1 MEYIQKIVVPLTT
14 QYDNQQL
21 LHNIMKRNTLRS
33 ILTAL
38 WLVSAMSVMAQ
49 VATPTHQIELTFTI
63 PTPNYKV
70 SPYTGLDRQ
79 GWIDAAEYLLDG
91 AFTYIRDI
99 DDPMYFPKQFDK
111 TYPNNPGQIPTAKL
125 EGFCRTLFLA
135 APLLRENPDLTLN
148 GIKVADYY
156 RHQLLN
162 LINPNS
168 PSYIKHRAP
177 NGGPSQILVEFG
189 ALAISLST
197 AKNVLWDPLTQAQK
211 DELAATMLSYG
222 NGPTIGSNWMFF
234 NVFVISF
241 FKEQGYEVNDW
252 RMEDC
257 LKKLLAL
264 YRGEGWYNDAP
275 AYDYYSMWAFQMYG
289 PIWAQMYGHF
299 YPEYA
304 AQFMKNQA
312 DLIDNYPYMFNAEGR
327 MNMWGR
333 SIPYRFGA
341 VVPLALLG
349 YQDNAD
355 INYGW
360 MRRIA
365 SSTLLQ
371 FLQHPALLEDNV
383 PTLGFYGPFEPAVQ
397 IYSCRGSVYW
407 CGKAFLALLLP
418 ADNPFWTAKENN
430 GPWDKE
436 FKNNKVYNKFQP
448 ATNLLI
454 TDYPNVGGSEMR
466 SWCHETVAKDWQKFR
481 SSENYN
487 KLAYHTE
494 FPWMADG
501 KHGEVSMN
509 YATKNDKGQWE
520 VLRLYTFKSFDDNI
534 YRRDAVLETN
544 ENIRYNLADIPLAN
558 GVLRIDKVSVP
569 APTTIRLGH
578 YTLPKVAGK
587 AFSIEKSKK
596 VPEAVII
603 GNGEYKLATVPLYGW
618 DKTTI
623 HYPVGL
629 HPVSDQ
635 CNLIMSEK
643 AVNGTH
649 IMVTL
654 HLWKKGENEFKAKEL
669 SPVKSV
675 KVAEDLQSVEV
686 VMADNTVKVVKF

>member
-1 MEYIQKIVVPLTT
+1 MTT

-33 ILTAL
+33 IITAL
-38 WLVSAMSVMAQ
+38 WLVPAMSVMAQ
-49 VATPTHQIELTFTI
+49 VATPTHQIEPTFTI

-509 YATKNDKGQWE
+509 YATKNGKGQWE
-520 VLRLYTFKSFDDNI
+520 VLRLYTFKSFEEGI
-534 YRRDAVLETN
+534 YRRDAVLETDDKVAY
-544 ENIRYNLADIPLAN
+544 RLADIPLPN
-558 GVLRIDKVSVP
+558 GVLRVDKVSVP
-569 APTTIRLGH
+569 NPTTIRLGH
-578 YTLPKVAGK
+578 YTLPKIDGK
-587 AFSIEKSKK
+587 SFSIENSKK
-596 VPEAVII
+596 VPEATII

-618 DKTTI
+618 DATTV

-635 CNLIMSEK
+635 CSLIMSEK
-643 AVNGTH
+643 AVNGEH

-654 HLWKKGENEFKAKEL
+654 HLWKKGKKPFSHKEL
-669 SPVKSV
+669 CPVKDV
-675 KVAEDLQSVEV
+675 KVAEDLSHVTITL
-686 VMADNTVKVVKF
+686 ADNTVKKVEF

>member
-1 MEYIQKIVVPLTT
+1 
-14 QYDNQQL
+14 
-21 LHNIMKRNTLRS
+21 MKTS
-33 ILTAL
+33 ILKGILLSMLLMPITT
-38 WLVSAMSVMAQ
+38 SAQ
-49 VATPTHQIELTFTI
+49 VATPTHRIEQTFTI

-79 GWIDAAEYLLDG
+79 GWIDAAEWMLEG
-91 AFTYIRDI
+91 AFTYIRTM

-111 TYPNNPGQIPTAKL
+111 TYPNHESQVATAKL

-156 RHQLLN
+156 RHQLLC
-162 LINPNS
+162 LIDPKS

-197 AKNVLWDPLTQAQK
+197 AKDVLWDPLTQAQK

-222 NGPTIGSNWMFF
+222 NGPTIDSNWMFF

-264 YRGEGWYNDAP
+264 YRGEGWYNDTP

-304 AQFMKNQA
+304 AQFMKNQL
-312 DLIDNYPYMFNAEGR
+312 DLVDNYPYMFNAEGR

-333 SIPYRFGA
+333 SIPYRFGS
-341 VVPLALLG
+341 VIPLALLG
-349 YQDNAD
+349 YQTDAD
-355 INYGW
+355 INFGW

-371 FLQHPALLEDNV
+371 FVQNPNFLEDNV
-383 PTLGFYGPFEPAVQ
+383 PTLGFYGPYEPAVQ

-407 CGKAFLALLLP
+407 GGKAFLALLIP
-418 ADNPFWTAKENN
+418 EDNPFWTAKENN
-430 GPWDKE
+430 GPWEKE
-436 FKNNKVYNKFQP
+436 LKKGKAYNKFQP
-448 ATNLLI
+448 ATNLMI
-454 TDYPNVGGSEMR
+454 TDYPNVGGAEMR
-466 SWCHETVAKDWQKFR
+466 SWCHETVANDWQKFR

-509 YATKNDKGQWE
+509 YATLNAKGRWE
-520 VLRLYTFKSFDDNI
+520 VLRLYTFKSFEEGI

-544 ENIRYNLADIPLAN
+544 RDVKYNLADIPLPN

-569 APTTIRLGH
+569 SPTTIRLGH
-578 YTLPKVAGK
+578 YTLPEIEGK
-587 AFSIEKSKK
+587 SFSIETSKQ
-596 VPEAVII
+596 VPEATII
-603 GNGEYKLATVPLYGW
+603 GNGEYKLATVPLHGW

-623 HYPVGL
+623 HYPTGL
-629 HPVSDQ
+629 HPVSEQ
-635 CNLIMSEK
+635 CSLIMSEK
-643 AVNGTH
+643 SVTGEH

-654 HLWKKGENEFKAKEL
+654 HLWKKGDKAFTKKEL
-669 SPVKSV
+669 SPVKGIN
-675 KVAEDLQSVEV
+675 VAKDLTHVEV
-686 VMADNTVKVVKF
+686 TLADGTTKAVHF

>member
-1 MEYIQKIVVPLTT
+1 MTT

-33 ILTAL
+33 ILTTL
-38 WLVSAMSVMAQ
+38 WLVPAMSVMAQ
-49 VATPTHQIELTFTI
+49 VATPTHQIEPTFTI

-509 YATKNDKGQWE
+509 YATKNGKGQWE

-654 HLWKKGENEFKAKEL
+654 HLWKKGEKEFKAKEL

-675 KVAEDLQSVEV
+675 KVSEDLQSVEV

>member
-1 MEYIQKIVVPLTT
+1 MTT

-38 WLVSAMSVMAQ
+38 WLVPAMSVMAQ
-49 VATPTHQIELTFTI
+49 VATPTHQIEPTFTI
-63 PTPNYKV
+63 PTPNYKI

-509 YATKNDKGQWE
+509 YATKNGKGQWE
-520 VLRLYTFKSFDDNI
+520 VLRLYTFKSFEEGI
-534 YRRDAVLETN
+534 YRRDAVLETDDKVAY
-544 ENIRYNLADIPLAN
+544 RLADIPLPN
-558 GVLRIDKVSVP
+558 GVLRVDKVSVP
-569 APTTIRLGH
+569 NPTTIRLGH
-578 YTLPKVAGK
+578 YTLPKIDGK
-587 AFSIEKSKK
+587 SFSIENSKK
-596 VPEAVII
+596 VPEATII

-618 DKTTI
+618 DATTV

-635 CNLIMSEK
+635 CSLIMSEK
-643 AVNGTH
+643 AVNGEH

-654 HLWKKGENEFKAKEL
+654 HLWKKGKKPFSHKEL
-669 SPVKSV
+669 SPVREVKVADDLSSVEIIMADKSV
-675 KVAEDLQSVEV
+675 KSIV
-686 VMADNTVKVVKF
+686 F

>member
-1 MEYIQKIVVPLTT
+1 MTT

-38 WLVSAMSVMAQ
+38 WLVPAMSVMAQ
-49 VATPTHQIELTFTI
+49 VATPTHQIEPTFTI

-509 YATKNDKGQWE
+509 YATKNGKGQWE
-520 VLRLYTFKSFDDNI
+520 VLRLYTFKSFEEGI
-534 YRRDAVLETN
+534 YRRDAVLETDDKVAY
-544 ENIRYNLADIPLAN
+544 RLADIPLPN
-558 GVLRIDKVSVP
+558 GVLRVDKVSVP
-569 APTTIRLGH
+569 NPTTIRLGH
-578 YTLPKVAGK
+578 YTLPKIDGK
-587 AFSIEKSKK
+587 SFSIENSKK
-596 VPEAVII
+596 VPEATII

-618 DKTTI
+618 DATTV

-635 CNLIMSEK
+635 CSLIMSEK
-643 AVNGTH
+643 AVTGEH

-654 HLWKKGENEFKAKEL
+654 HLWKKGKKPFSHKEL
-669 SPVKSV
+669 CPVKDV
-675 KVAEDLQSVEV
+675 KVAEDLSHVTITL
-686 VMADNTVKVVKF
+686 ADNTVKKVEF

>member
-1 MEYIQKIVVPLTT
+1 
-14 QYDNQQL
+14 
-21 LHNIMKRNTLRS
+21 MKRTTLLLCTLLSMALPS
-33 ILTAL
+33 I
-38 WLVSAMSVMAQ
+38 AQ
-49 VATPTHQIELTFTI
+49 EQPATPTHRIEQTFTI
-63 PTPNYKV
+63 PTPNHKL

-79 GWIDAAEYLLDG
+79 GWLDAAQWMLDG
-91 AFTYIRDI
+91 AFTYIRTM
-99 DDPMYFPKQFDK
+99 DDPMYFPKQHDK
-111 TYPNNPGQIPTAKL
+111 TYPRNEGDVPTAKL
-125 EGFCRTLFLA
+125 EGFCRTLFVA
-135 APLLRENPDLTLN
+135 APLLKERPDLTLN

-156 RHQLLN
+156 RHQLLC
-162 LINPNS
+162 LTNPES

-197 AKNVLWDPLTQAQK
+197 AKEVLWDPLTQAQK

-222 NGPTIGSNWMFF
+222 NGPTITSNWMFF

-252 RMEDC
+252 RLEDC
-257 LKKLLAL
+257 LKKLLER
-264 YRGEGWYNDAP
+264 YRGEGWYNDDP

-304 AQFMKNQA
+304 EQFMKNQL
-312 DLIDNYPYMFNAEGR
+312 DLVDNYPYMFSADGR

-333 SIPYRFGA
+333 SIPYRYGS
-341 VVPLALLG
+341 VIPLALLG
-349 YQDNAD
+349 YHADKD
-355 INYGW
+355 INFGW

-371 FLQHPALLEDNV
+371 FLQHPNFLEDNV

-407 CGKAFLALLLP
+407 SGKAFLALLIP
-418 ADNPFWTAKENN
+418 EDNPFWTAKENN

-436 FKNNKVYNKFQP
+436 FKKNQVYNKFQP

-454 TDYPNVGGSEMR
+454 TDYPGVGGAEMR
-466 SWCHETVAKDWQKFR
+466 SWCHETVAGDWQKFR

-501 KHGEVSMN
+501 KDGEVSMN
-509 YATKNDKGQWE
+509 YATLNDRGEWE
-520 VLRLYTFKSFDDNI
+520 VLRLYTFKSFEEGI

-544 ENIRYNLADIPLAN
+544 REVKYQLADIPLPG

-569 APTTIRLGH
+569 KATTIRLGH
-578 YTLPKVAGK
+578 YSLPKVGDK
-587 AFSIEKSKK
+587 AFTIEECRR
-596 VPEAVII
+596 VPEATII
-603 GNGEYKLATVPLYGW
+603 GNGDYKLATLPLYGW
-618 DKTTI
+618 DKTSVSMPT
-623 HYPVGL
+623 GL
-629 HPVSDQ
+629 HPMSDE
-635 CNLIMSEK
+635 CSFIMNEK
-643 AVNGTH
+643 AVSKEH

-654 HLWKKGENEFKAKEL
+654 HLWKKGTKAFSRKEL
-669 SPVKSV
+669 SPVKDV
-675 KVAEDLQSVEV
+675 KVADDFSHVEV
-686 VMADNTVKVVKF
+686 TLTDGTVKRVEF

>member
-1 MEYIQKIVVPLTT
+1 MKTSTLKGILLSMLLMPITT
-14 QYDNQQL
+14 
-21 LHNIMKRNTLRS
+21 S
-33 ILTAL
+33 
-38 WLVSAMSVMAQ
+38 AQ
-49 VATPTHQIELTFTI
+49 VATPTHRIEQTFTI

-79 GWIDAAEYLLDG
+79 GWIDAAEWMLEG
-91 AFTYIRDI
+91 AFTYIRTM

-111 TYPNNPGQIPTAKL
+111 TYPNHESQVATAKL

-156 RHQLLN
+156 RHQLLC
-162 LINPNS
+162 LINPQS

-197 AKNVLWDPLTQAQK
+197 AKDVLWSPLTQAQK

-222 NGPTIGSNWMFF
+222 NGPTIDSNWMFF

-264 YRGEGWYNDAP
+264 YRGEGWYNDTP

-304 AQFMKNQA
+304 AQFMKNQL
-312 DLIDNYPYMFNAEGR
+312 DLVDNYPYMFNAEGR

-333 SIPYRFGA
+333 SIPYRFGS
-341 VVPLALLG
+341 VIPLALLG
-349 YQDNAD
+349 YQTDAD
-355 INYGW
+355 INFGW

-371 FLQHPALLEDNV
+371 FVQNPNFLEDNV
-383 PTLGFYGPFEPAVQ
+383 PTLGFYGPYEPAVQ

-407 CGKAFLALLLP
+407 GGKAFLALLIP
-418 ADNPFWTAKENN
+418 EDNPFWTAKENN
-430 GPWDKE
+430 GPWEKE
-436 FKNNKVYNKFQP
+436 LKKGKAYNKFQP
-448 ATNLLI
+448 ATNLMI
-454 TDYPNVGGSEMR
+454 TDYPNVGGAEMR
-466 SWCHETVAKDWQKFR
+466 SWCHETVANDWQKFR

-509 YATKNDKGQWE
+509 YATLNAKGRWE
-520 VLRLYTFKSFDDNI
+520 VLRLYTFKSFEEGI

-544 ENIRYNLADIPLAN
+544 RDVKYNLADIPLPN

-569 APTTIRLGH
+569 SSTTIRLGH
-578 YTLPKVAGK
+578 YTLPEIENKS
-587 AFSIEKSKK
+587 FSIETSKQ

-603 GNGEYKLATVPLYGW
+603 GNGEYKLATVPLHGW
-618 DKTTI
+618 DNTTV
-623 HYPVGL
+623 HYPTGL
-629 HPVSDQ
+629 HPVSEQ
-635 CNLIMSEK
+635 CSLIMSEK
-643 AVNGTH
+643 SVTGEH

-654 HLWKKGENEFKAKEL
+654 HLWKKGDKAFTKKEL
-669 SPVKSV
+669 SPVKEIN
-675 KVAEDLQSVEV
+675 VAKDLTSVEITLTDGTTKAV
-686 VMADNTVKVVKF
+686 HF

>member
-1 MEYIQKIVVPLTT
+1 MKTSTLKGILLSMLLMPITT
-14 QYDNQQL
+14 
-21 LHNIMKRNTLRS
+21 S
-33 ILTAL
+33 
-38 WLVSAMSVMAQ
+38 AQ
-49 VATPTHQIELTFTI
+49 VATPTHRIEQTFTI

-79 GWIDAAEYLLDG
+79 GWIDAAEWMLEG
-91 AFTYIRDI
+91 AFTYIRTM

-111 TYPNNPGQIPTAKL
+111 TYPNHESQVATAKL

-156 RHQLLN
+156 RHQLLC
-162 LINPNS
+162 LIDPKS

-197 AKNVLWDPLTQAQK
+197 AKDVLWSPLTQAQK

-222 NGPTIGSNWMFF
+222 NGPTIDSNWMFF

-264 YRGEGWYNDAP
+264 YRGEGWYNDSP

-304 AQFMKNQA
+304 AQFMKNQL
-312 DLIDNYPYMFNAEGR
+312 DLVDNYPYMFNAEGR

-333 SIPYRFGA
+333 SIPYRFGS
-341 VVPLALLG
+341 VIPLALLG
-349 YQDNAD
+349 YQTDAD
-355 INYGW
+355 INFGW

-371 FLQHPALLEDNV
+371 FVQNPNFLEDNV
-383 PTLGFYGPFEPAVQ
+383 PTLGFYGPYEPAVQ

-407 CGKAFLALLLP
+407 GGKAFLALLIP
-418 ADNPFWTAKENN
+418 EDNPFWTAKENN
-430 GPWDKE
+430 GPWEKE
-436 FKNNKVYNKFQP
+436 LKKGKAYNKFQP
-448 ATNLLI
+448 ATNLMI
-454 TDYPNVGGSEMR
+454 TDYPNVGGAEMR
-466 SWCHETVAKDWQKFR
+466 SWCHETVANDWQKFR

-487 KLAYHTE
+487 KLAYQTE

-509 YATKNDKGQWE
+509 YATLNAKGRWE
-520 VLRLYTFKSFDDNI
+520 VLRLYTFKSFEEGI

-544 ENIRYNLADIPLAN
+544 RDVKYNLADIPLPN

-569 APTTIRLGH
+569 SPTTIRLGH
-578 YTLPKVAGK
+578 YTLPEIENKS
-587 AFSIEKSKK
+587 FSIETSKQ

-603 GNGEYKLATVPLYGW
+603 GNGEYKLATVPLHGW
-618 DKTTI
+618 DNTTV
-623 HYPVGL
+623 HYPTGL
-629 HPVSDQ
+629 HPVSEQ
-635 CNLIMSEK
+635 CSLIMSEK
-643 AVNGTH
+643 SVTGEH

-654 HLWKKGENEFKAKEL
+654 HLWKKGDKAFTKKEL
-669 SPVKSV
+669 SPVKEIN
-675 KVAEDLQSVEV
+675 VAKDLTSVEITLTNGTTKAV
-686 VMADNTVKVVKF
+686 HF

>member
-1 MEYIQKIVVPLTT
+1 MNT
-14 QYDNQQL
+14 
-21 LHNIMKRNTLRS
+21 NTLRS
-33 ILTAL
+33 MLL
-38 WLVSAMSVMAQ
+38 AMLLIPFVASSQ
-49 VATPTHQIELTFTI
+49 VATPTHSISQTFVI
-63 PTPNYKV
+63 PTPNYKT

-79 GWIDAAEYLLDG
+79 GWIDAARWMLDG
-91 AFTYIRDI
+91 AFTYIRTI

-111 TYPNNPGQIPTAKL
+111 TYPNHDSQVATAKL

-135 APLLRENPDLTLN
+135 APLLREDPDLTLN

-156 RHQLLN
+156 RHQLLC
-162 LINPNS
+162 LINPAS

-197 AKNVLWDPLTQAQK
+197 AKEVLWDPLTQAQK

-222 NGPTIGSNWMFF
+222 NGPTIDSNWMFF

-264 YRGEGWYNDAP
+264 YRGEGWYNDSP

-299 YPEYA
+299 YPDYA
-304 AQFMKNQA
+304 AQFMKNQL
-312 DLIDNYPYMFNAEGR
+312 DLVNNYPYMFASDGR

-333 SIPYRFGA
+333 SIPYRFGS
-341 VVPLALLG
+341 VIPLALLG
-349 YQDNAD
+349 YQPDAD

-371 FLQHPALLEDNV
+371 FVQHPSFLEDNV
-383 PTLGFYGPFEPAVQ
+383 PTLGFYGPYEPAVQ

-407 CGKAFLALLLP
+407 SGKVFLALLLP

-436 FKNNKVYNKFQP
+436 FKRGHVYNKFQP
-448 ATNLLI
+448 ATNLMI
-454 TDYPNVGGSEMR
+454 TDYPNVGGAEMR
-466 SWCHETVAKDWQKFR
+466 SWCHETVAADWQKFR

-509 YATKNDKGQWE
+509 YATLNGKGRWE
-520 VLRLYTFKSFDDNI
+520 VLRLYTFKSFENGI

-544 ENIRYNLADIPLAN
+544 RDVKYNLADIPLPN
-558 GVLRIDKVSVP
+558 GVLRVDRVSVP
-569 APTTIRLGH
+569 AATTIRLGH
-578 YTLPKVAGK
+578 YTLPQVDDH
-587 AFSIEKSKK
+587 AFITEQSPRVS
-596 VPEAVII
+596 EAVIV
-603 GNGEYKLATVPLYGW
+603 GNGAYRLATVPLYGW
-618 DKTTI
+618 DNTSI
-623 HYPVGL
+623 HYPTGL

-635 CNLIMSEK
+635 CCLMMSEK
-643 AVNGTH
+643 AVDGQH
-649 IMVTL
+649 IMITL
-654 HLWKKGENEFKAKEL
+654 HLWKKGNKPFTRKEL

-675 KVAEDLQSVEV
+675 HVADDQSFVEV
-686 VMADNTVKVVKF
+686 TMADGTTRKVTF

>member
-1 MEYIQKIVVPLTT
+1 MTT

-38 WLVSAMSVMAQ
+38 WLVPAMSVMAQ
-49 VATPTHQIELTFTI
+49 VATPTHQIEPTFTI

-520 VLRLYTFKSFDDNI
+520 VLRLYTFKSFEEGI
-534 YRRDAVLETN
+534 YRRDAVLETDDKVAY
-544 ENIRYNLADIPLAN
+544 RLADIPLPN
-558 GVLRIDKVSVP
+558 GVLRVDKVSVP
-569 APTTIRLGH
+569 NPTTIRLGH
-578 YTLPKVAGK
+578 YTLPKIDGK
-587 AFSIEKSKK
+587 SFSIENSKK
-596 VPEAVII
+596 VPEATII

-618 DKTTI
+618 DATTV

-635 CNLIMSEK
+635 CSLIMSEK
-643 AVNGTH
+643 AVNGEH

-654 HLWKKGENEFKAKEL
+654 HLWKKGKKPFSHKEL
-669 SPVKSV
+669 SPVREVKVADDLSSVEIIMADKSV
-675 KVAEDLQSVEV
+675 KSIV
-686 VMADNTVKVVKF
+686 F

>member
-1 MEYIQKIVVPLTT
+1 MTT

-33 ILTAL
+33 ILTTL
-38 WLVSAMSVMAQ
+38 WLVPAMSVMAQ
-49 VATPTHQIELTFTI
+49 VATPTHQIEPTFTI

-197 AKNVLWDPLTQAQK
+197 AKNVLWEPLTQAQK

-654 HLWKKGENEFKAKEL
+654 HLWKKGEKEFKAKEL

>member
-1 MEYIQKIVVPLTT
+1 MKQIH
-14 QYDNQQL
+14 L
-21 LHNIMKRNTLRS
+21 LLAAFLLATSNS
-33 ILTAL
+33 I
-38 WLVSAMSVMAQ
+38 AQ
-49 VATPTHQIELTFTI
+49 EQPATPTHRIEQTFTI
-63 PTPNYKV
+63 PNPNYKV

-79 GWIDAAEYLLDG
+79 GWIDAAQWLLDG
-91 AFTYIRDI
+91 AFTYIRSI
-99 DDPMYFPKQFDK
+99 DDPMYFPKQHDK
-111 TYPNNPGQIPTAKL
+111 TYPRNEGDVPTAKL
-125 EGFCRTLFLA
+125 EGFCRTLFVA
-135 APLLRENPDLTLN
+135 APLLKEKPDLTLN
-148 GIKVADYY
+148 GIRVADYY
-156 RHQLLN
+156 RHQLLC
-162 LINPNS
+162 LTNPES

-197 AKNVLWDPLTQAQK
+197 AKEVLWDPLTQAQK

-222 NGPTIGSNWMFF
+222 NGPTITSNWMFF

-252 RMEDC
+252 RLEDC
-257 LKKLLAL
+257 LKKLLER
-264 YRGEGWYNDAP
+264 YRGEGWYNDDP

-304 AQFMKNQA
+304 EQFMKNQL
-312 DLIDNYPYMFNAEGR
+312 DLVDNYPYMFSADGR

-333 SIPYRFGA
+333 SIPYRYGS
-341 VVPLALLG
+341 VIPLALLG
-349 YQDNAD
+349 YHTDKD
-355 INYGW
+355 INFGW

-371 FLQHPALLEDNV
+371 FLQHPNFLEDNV

-407 CGKAFLALLLP
+407 SGKAFLALLIP
-418 ADNPFWTAKENN
+418 EDNPFWTAKENN

-436 FKNNKVYNKFQP
+436 LKRNHVYNKFQP

-454 TDYPNVGGSEMR
+454 TDYPNVGGAEMR
-466 SWCHETVAKDWQKFR
+466 SWCHETVAGDWQKFR

-501 KHGEVSMN
+501 KNGEVSMN
-509 YATKNDKGQWE
+509 YATKNAHGQWE
-520 VLRLYTFKSFDDNI
+520 VLRLYTFKGFEEGI

-544 ENIRYNLADIPLAN
+544 REVKYHLADIPLAN

-569 APTTIRLGH
+569 TATTIRLGH
-578 YTLPKVAGK
+578 YSLPKVNDK
-587 AFSIEKSKK
+587 PFSIEKCPR
-596 VPEAVII
+596 VPTATII

-618 DKTTI
+618 DKTSVY
-623 HYPVGL
+623 YPTGV
-629 HPVSDQ
+629 HPMNEECS
-635 CNLIMSEK
+635 LILSEK
-643 AVNGTH
+643 AVNGEH

-654 HLWKKGENEFKAKEL
+654 HLWKKGNKPFTKKEL
-669 SPVKSV
+669 SPIKSI
-675 KVAEDLQSVEV
+675 KIADDLSSVEV
-686 VMADNTVKVVKF
+686 TLTDKTIKQVKF

>member
-1 MEYIQKIVVPLTT
+1 MTT

-38 WLVSAMSVMAQ
+38 WLVPAMSVMAQ
-49 VATPTHQIELTFTI
+49 VATPTHQIEPTFTI

-252 RMEDC
+252 RMEGC

-520 VLRLYTFKSFDDNI
+520 VLRLYTFKSFEEGI
-534 YRRDAVLETN
+534 YRRDAVLETDDKVAY
-544 ENIRYNLADIPLAN
+544 RLADIPLPN
-558 GVLRIDKVSVP
+558 GVLRVDKVSVP
-569 APTTIRLGH
+569 NPTTIRLGH
-578 YTLPKVAGK
+578 YTLPKIDGK
-587 AFSIEKSKK
+587 SFSIENSKK
-596 VPEAVII
+596 VPEATII

-618 DKTTI
+618 DATTV

-635 CNLIMSEK
+635 CSLIMSEK
-643 AVNGTH
+643 AVNGEH

-654 HLWKKGENEFKAKEL
+654 HLWKKGKKPFSHKEL
-669 SPVKSV
+669 SPVREVKVADDLSSVEIIMADKSV
-675 KVAEDLQSVEV
+675 KSIV
-686 VMADNTVKVVKF
+686 F

>member
-33 ILTAL
+33 ILTTL
-38 WLVSAMSVMAQ
+38 WLVPAMSVMAQ
-49 VATPTHQIELTFTI
+49 VATPTHQIEPTFTI

-436 FKNNKVYNKFQP
+436 FKNNKAYTKFQS
-448 ATNLLI
+448 ATNPLI

-509 YATKNDKGQWE
+509 YATKNGKGQWE
-520 VLRLYTFKSFDDNI
+520 VLRLYTFKCFEEGI
-534 YRRDAVLETN
+534 YRRDAVLETDDKVAY
-544 ENIRYNLADIPLAN
+544 RLADIPLPN
-558 GVLRIDKVSVP
+558 GVLRVDKVSVP
-569 APTTIRLGH
+569 NPTTIRLGH
-578 YTLPKVAGK
+578 YTLPKIDGK
-587 AFSIEKSKK
+587 SFSIENSKK
-596 VPEAVII
+596 VPEATII

-618 DKTTI
+618 DATTV

-635 CNLIMSEK
+635 CSLIMSEK
-643 AVNGTH
+643 AVNGEH

-654 HLWKKGENEFKAKEL
+654 HLWKKGEKKFKAKEL

-675 KVAEDLQSVEV
+675 KVSEDLQSVEV